1 MPRCPCAQVVDLY
14 FEDSGSKVEKIGGRL
29 AAPPVD
35 FNEIDQLV
43 HQFKGS
49 SASFG
54 ARRMADLCIHMREAC
69 QAQDAATCQMLLQ
82 QVAEQFQVRFR
93 AAICPSR
100 GCVWQAWRRGSF
112 SSDNPL

>member
-1 MPRCPCAQVVDLY
+1 MGQGYYLLYPLLCLRSAQVVDLY
-14 FEDSGSKVEKIGGRL
+14 FEDSGSKVEKIGARL
-29 AAPPVD
+29 ASPPVD

-69 QAQDAATCQMLLQ
+69 QSQDAATCQMLLH
-82 QVAEQFQVRFR
+82 QVAEQFQV
-93 AAICPSR
+93 
-100 GCVWQAWRRGSF
+100 G
-112 SSDNPL
+112 